1 MNASASASAK
11 ASAIASAKASKNRLL
26 CASCKGEP
34 LCMQTCLDCRGS
46 GYKACTDWPWC
57 DHSLEAHADQRFSA
71 SNPPTPLTPPTI
83 IAMPCSCASH
93 NIADVNCDKCG
104 GLGRRAYLTNGI
116 GGSYVYYCCDSPR
129 HVWGQKCKRKRYHFP
144 NSERIESIGLQK
156 MISFSLTGK
165 IRAPPRRAATV
176 SRAPRRGASASEKLL
191 PAATPTSRTSQ

>member
-1 MNASASASAK
+1 MNASAK
-11 ASAIASAKASKNRLL
+11 ALALASKNRLL

-57 DHSLEAHADQRFSA
+57 DHSLEAHADQRILT

-116 GGSYVYYCCDSPR
+116 GGSYVYYCVSGPTQGCLCEREIAAGGHPN
-129 HVWGQKCKRKRYHFP
+129 FP
-144 NSERIESIGLQK
+144 HIT
-156 MISFSLTGK
+156 MIASCNCGIQQLNVLCEVEPAVVDN
-165 IRAPPRRAATV
+165 ILRNMVLRPP
-176 SRAPRRGASASEKLL
+176 RAPRAPRPYTA
-191 PAATPTSRTSQ
+191 